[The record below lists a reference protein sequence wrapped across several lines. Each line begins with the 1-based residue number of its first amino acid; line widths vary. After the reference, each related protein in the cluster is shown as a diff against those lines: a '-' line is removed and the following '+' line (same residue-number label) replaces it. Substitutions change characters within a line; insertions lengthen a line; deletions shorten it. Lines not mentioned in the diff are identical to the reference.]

1 MSARVAFPAR
11 GRKPVSHQQEVPV
24 HNQSEKRSVQQKH
37 LLIVLLMTGTF
48 MVIEV
53 VGGLLTGSLA
63 LLADAGHMLTD
74 VAALGLSAFAMWM
87 ATRPSPPEK
96 SYGYH
101 RAEILAA
108 VTNAVVLLLLALWVL
123 YEAYQRVYEPP
134 HVLGIPMLL
143 IGLVGLAVNVASMKL
158 LADESASSL
167 NVRSAYLEVL
177 SDAISSVGVILGGVT
192 IWLTGWFLIDPFL
205 SAGISVFIVWRTW
218 ALLTQ
223 AVHVLMEG
231 VPTHLD
237 AKQVGQA
244 MAGVPGVKGIHDLH
258 IWTITSGLD
267 ALSSHVV
274 VSMGEDR
281 DKVLERLQVLLRD
294 RFGIDHVT
302 LQIVEKPADRV
313 QVE

>member
-1 MSARVAFPAR
+1 MH
-11 GRKPVSHQQEVPV
+11 GWRKPAEQMEKALMHSHSESRSIQQT
-24 HNQSEKRSVQQKH
+24 H

-53 VGGLLTGSLA
+53 VGGLFTGSLA

-87 ATRPSPPEK
+87 AARPSTPEK

-108 VTNAVVLLLLALWVL
+108 VTNAVVLLLLAVWIL
-123 YEAYQRVYEPP
+123 YEAYRRVFEPP
-134 HVLGIPMLL
+134 HVLGVPMLL
-143 IGLVGLAVNVASMKL
+143 IGFVGLAVNVASMTL
-158 LADESASSL
+158 LADKSASSL

-205 SAGISVFIVWRTW
+205 SAGISIFIVWRTW
-218 ALLTQ
+218 GLLSQ

-231 VPTHLD
+231 VPTRLD
-237 AKQVGQA
+237 AKVVGQA
-244 MAGVPGVKGIHDLH
+244 MAGVSGVKGIHDLH
-258 IWTITSGLD
+258 IWTITSGMD
-267 ALSSHVV
+267 ALSAHVV
-274 VSMGEDR
+274 VPVGEDR
-281 DKVLERLQVLLRD
+281 DAVLGRLQSLLRD
-294 RFGIDHVT
+294 RWRIDHAT
-302 LQIVEKPADRV
+302 LQIVEERSDRV

>member
-1 MSARVAFPAR
+1 MH
-11 GRKPVSHQQEVPV
+11 SH
-24 HNQSEKRSVQQKH
+24 SERRSGQQKN
-37 LLIVLLMTGTF
+37 LLIVLLMTGSF

-53 VGGLLTGSLA
+53 VGGLFTGSLA

-87 ATRPSPPEK
+87 AVRPSTPEK

-108 VTNAVVLLLLALWVL
+108 VTNAVVLLLLSVWIL
-123 YEAYQRVYEPP
+123 YEAYRRVFEPP

-158 LADESASSL
+158 LAHESASSL

-177 SDAISSVGVILGGVT
+177 SDAISSVGVILAGGI
-192 IWLTGWFLIDPFL
+192 IWMTGWVLIDPLL

-218 ALLTQ
+218 GLLSQ

-231 VPTHLD
+231 VPTHLN
-237 AKQVGQA
+237 AKEVGQA
-244 MAGVPGVKGIHDLH
+244 MAGMPGVKGIHDLH

-274 VSMGEDR
+274 VTVGEDR
-281 DKVLERLQVLLRD
+281 DAVLERLQSLLRD

-302 LQIVEKPADRV
+302 LQIVEKRSDRV
-313 QVE
+313 QVEVE

>member
-1 MSARVAFPAR
+1 MQ
-11 GRKPVSHQQEVPV
+11 GWRKPADQMEKTLMHSH
-24 HNQSEKRSVQQKH
+24 SDSRSDQQKN
-37 LLIVLLMTGTF
+37 LLIVLLMTGTY

-87 ATRPSPPEK
+87 AARPSTPEK

-108 VTNAVVLLLLALWVL
+108 VTNAVALLLLAVWIL
-123 YEAYQRVYEPP
+123 YEAYRRAFEPP
-134 HVLGIPMLL
+134 HVLGVPMLL

-167 NVRSAYLEVL
+167 NIRSAYLEVL
-177 SDAISSVGVILGGVT
+177 SDAISSFGVILGGGI
-192 IWLTGWFLIDPFL
+192 IWMTGWVLIDPLL
-205 SAGISVFIVWRTW
+205 SAGISIFIVWRTW
-218 ALLTQ
+218 GLLSQ

-231 VPTHLD
+231 VPTHLN
-237 AKQVGQA
+237 AKEVGQA

-258 IWTITSGLD
+258 IWSITSGLD
-267 ALSSHVV
+267 ALSAHVV
-274 VSMGEDR
+274 VPIGEDR
-281 DKVLERLQVLLRD
+281 DEVLGRLQSLLRD

-302 LQIVEKPADRV
+302 LQIVEERSDRV
-313 QVE
+313 QMG

>member
-1 MSARVAFPAR
+1 M
-11 GRKPVSHQQEVPV
+11 
-24 HNQSEKRSVQQKH
+24 HNKSESRSTQQKNLLRV
-37 LLIVLLMTGTF
+37 LLITGMF

-53 VGGLLTGSLA
+53 IGGLLTGSLA

-87 ATRPSPPEK
+87 AARPSTPEK

-108 VTNAVVLLLLALWVL
+108 VINAVVLLLLAIWIL
-123 YEAYQRVYEPP
+123 YEAYRRVFEPP
-134 HVLGIPMLL
+134 HVLGVPMLL

-158 LADESASSL
+158 LTGESASSL

-177 SDAISSVGVILGGVT
+177 SDAISSVGVILGGGV
-192 IWLTGWFLIDPFL
+192 IWMTGWVLIDPLL
-205 SAGISVFIVWRTW
+205 SAGISLFIVWRTW

-231 VPTHLD
+231 VPTHLNV
-237 AKQVGQA
+237 KEVGQA

-274 VSMGEDR
+274 VPVGEDR
-281 DKVLERLQVLLRD
+281 DELLGRLQQLLRD
-294 RFGIDHVT
+294 RFRIDHVT
-302 LQIVEKPADRV
+302 LQIVEQRSDRV
-313 QVE
+313 QVEQIQRGLGN

>member
-1 MSARVAFPAR
+1 MTPLHTPNSFEEDRNHSRPNE
-11 GRKPVSHQQEVPV
+11 PHEVSVKDSRHDRAHQRR
-24 HNQSEKRSVQQKH
+24 N
-37 LLIVLLMTGTF
+37 LLIVLLMTETF

-53 VGGLLTGSLA
+53 IGGLFTGSLA

-87 ATRPSPPEK
+87 AVRPSTPEK
-96 SYGYH
+96 THGYH

-108 VTNAVVLLLLALWVL
+108 VINAVVLLLLAIWIL
-123 YEAYQRVYEPP
+123 YEAYRRVFEPP
-134 HVLGIPMLL
+134 HVFGVPMLL

-167 NVRSAYLEVL
+167 NVRSAYVEVL

-192 IWLTGWFLIDPFL
+192 IWLTGWLLIDPLL
-205 SAGISVFIVWRTW
+205 SAGISVLIVWRTW

-237 AKQVGQA
+237 AKEV
-244 MAGVPGVKGIHDLH
+244 
-258 IWTITSGLD
+258 
-267 ALSSHVV
+267 
-274 VSMGEDR
+274 
-281 DKVLERLQVLLRD
+281 
-294 RFGIDHVT
+294 
-302 LQIVEKPADRV
+302 
-313 QVE
+313 

>member
-1 MSARVAFPAR
+1 MQDSRQDR
-11 GRKPVSHQQEVPV
+11 TQQR
-24 HNQSEKRSVQQKH
+24 RS

-53 VGGLLTGSLA
+53 IGGLLTQSLA

-87 ATRPSPPEK
+87 AARPSTPEK

-108 VTNAVVLLLLALWVL
+108 VTNAVVLLLLAIWIL
-123 YEAYQRVYEPP
+123 YEAYRRVFEPP
-134 HVLGIPMLL
+134 HVLGVPMLL

-158 LADESASSL
+158 LDHESASSL

-192 IWLTGWFLIDPFL
+192 IWLTGWFLIDPLL
-205 SAGISVFIVWRTW
+205 SSGISVFIVWRTW

-231 VPTHLD
+231 VPTRLD
-237 AKQVGQA
+237 AKEVGQA

-267 ALSSHVV
+267 ALSAHVV
-274 VSMGEDR
+274 VPVGEDR
-281 DKVLERLQVLLRD
+281 DAVLGRLQQLLRD
-294 RFGIDHVT
+294 RCGIDHVT
-302 LQIVEKPADRV
+302 LQIVEERSDRV

>member
-1 MSARVAFPAR
+1 MQG
-11 GRKPVSHQQEVPV
+11 GRKPADQMEKTLMHSHSD
-24 HNQSEKRSVQQKH
+24 NRSGQQKN
-37 LLIVLLMTGTF
+37 LLIVLLMTGTY

-87 ATRPSPPEK
+87 AARPSTPEK

-108 VTNAVVLLLLALWVL
+108 VTNAVVLLLLAVWIL
-123 YEAYQRVYEPP
+123 YEAYRRAFEPP
-134 HVLGIPMLL
+134 HVLGVPMLL

-177 SDAISSVGVILGGVT
+177 SDAISSFGVILGGGI
-192 IWLTGWFLIDPFL
+192 IWMTGWVLIDPLL
-205 SAGISVFIVWRTW
+205 SAGISIFIVWRTW
-218 ALLTQ
+218 GLLSQ

-231 VPTHLD
+231 VPTHLN
-237 AKQVGQA
+237 AKEVGQA
-244 MAGVPGVKGIHDLH
+244 MVGVPGVKGIHDLH

-274 VSMGEDR
+274 VPVGEDR
-281 DKVLERLQVLLRD
+281 DEVLERLQSLLRD

-302 LQIVEKPADRV
+302 LQIVEERSDRV
-313 QVE
+313 QMG

>member
-1 MSARVAFPAR
+1 MHS
-11 GRKPVSHQQEVPV
+11 
-24 HNQSEKRSVQQKH
+24 QSESRSGQQKN

-53 VGGLLTGSLA
+53 VGGLFTGSLA

-87 ATRPSPPEK
+87 AARPSTPEK

-108 VTNAVVLLLLALWVL
+108 VTNAVVLLLLAIWIL
-123 YEAYQRVYEPP
+123 YEAYRRVFEPS
-134 HVLGIPMLL
+134 HVLGVPMLL
-143 IGLVGLAVNVASMKL
+143 IGVVGLAVNVASMTL

-205 SAGISVFIVWRTW
+205 SAGISVFVVWRTW

-237 AKQVGQA
+237 AKEVGQA

-267 ALSSHVV
+267 ALSAHVV
-274 VSMGEDR
+274 VPVGEDR
-281 DKVLERLQVLLRD
+281 DAVLGRLQSLLQD
-294 RFGIDHVT
+294 RWRIDHAT
-302 LQIVEKPADRV
+302 LQIVEERSDRV

>member
-1 MSARVAFPAR
+1 M
-11 GRKPVSHQQEVPV
+11 
-24 HNQSEKRSVQQKH
+24 HNQSERRSTQQTNLRRV
-37 LLIVLLMTGTF
+37 LLITGTF

-53 VGGLLTGSLA
+53 VGGWLTQSLA

-87 ATRPSPPEK
+87 AARPSTPEK

-108 VTNAVVLLLLALWVL
+108 VTNAVVLLLLAIWIL
-123 YEAYQRVYEPP
+123 YEAYRRVFEPP
-134 HVLGIPMLL
+134 HVLGVPMLL
-143 IGLVGLAVNVASMKL
+143 IGFVGLAVNVASMKL

-192 IWLTGWFLIDPFL
+192 IWLTGWFLIDPLL

-237 AKQVGQA
+237 AKEVGQA

-267 ALSSHVV
+267 ALSAHVV
-274 VSMGEDR
+274 VPVGEDR
-281 DKVLERLQVLLRD
+281 DAVLERLQSLLRD
-294 RFGIDHVT
+294 RCGIGHVT
-302 LQIVEKPADRV
+302 LQIVEERSDRV
-313 QVE
+313 QVK

>member
-1 MSARVAFPAR
+1 MQDSRQDR
-11 GRKPVSHQQEVPV
+11 TQQR
-24 HNQSEKRSVQQKH
+24 RS

-53 VGGLLTGSLA
+53 IGGLLTQSLA

-87 ATRPSPPEK
+87 AARPSTPEK

-108 VTNAVVLLLLALWVL
+108 VTNAVVLLLLAIWIL
-123 YEAYQRVYEPP
+123 YEAYRRVFEPP
-134 HVLGIPMLL
+134 HVLGVPMLL

-158 LADESASSL
+158 LDHESASSL

-192 IWLTGWFLIDPFL
+192 IWLTGWFLIDPLL
-205 SAGISVFIVWRTW
+205 SSGISVFIVWRTW

-231 VPTHLD
+231 VPTRLD
-237 AKQVGQA
+237 AKEVGQA

-267 ALSSHVV
+267 ALSAHVV
-274 VSMGEDR
+274 VPVGEDR
-281 DKVLERLQVLLRD
+281 DAVLGRLQQLLRD
-294 RFGIDHVT
+294 RCGIDHVT
-302 LQIVEKPADRV
+302 LQIVEEPSDRV

>member
-1 MSARVAFPAR
+1 MHNKSERRSTQQINLRRV
-11 GRKPVSHQQEVPV
+11 
-24 HNQSEKRSVQQKH
+24 
-37 LLIVLLMTGTF
+37 LLITGTF
-48 MVIEV
+48 MVIEL

-87 ATRPSPPEK
+87 AAKPSTPEK
-96 SYGYH
+96 TYGYH
-101 RAEILAA
+101 RGEILAA
-108 VTNAVVLLLLALWVL
+108 VTNAVVLLLLAIWIL
-123 YEAYQRVYEPP
+123 YEAYRRMFEPP
-134 HVLGIPMLL
+134 HVLGLPMLL
-143 IGLVGLAVNVASMKL
+143 IGFVGLAVNVASMKL

-167 NVRSAYLEVL
+167 NVRSAYLEVV
-177 SDAISSVGVILGGVT
+177 SDAISSVGVIFGGVT
-192 IWLTGWFLIDPFL
+192 IWLTGWFLIDPLL

-237 AKQVGQA
+237 AKEVGQA
-244 MAGVPGVKGIHDLH
+244 MAAVPGVKGIHDLH

-274 VSMGEDR
+274 VPVGNDR
-281 DKVLERLQVLLRD
+281 DEVLERLQSLLRD

-302 LQIVEKPADRV
+302 LQIVEERSDRV
-313 QVE
+313 QSVTVGK

>member
-1 MSARVAFPAR
+1 MQDSRQDR
-11 GRKPVSHQQEVPV
+11 TQLRR
-24 HNQSEKRSVQQKH
+24 N

-53 VGGLLTGSLA
+53 VGGLFTGSLA

-87 ATRPSPPEK
+87 AARPSTPEK

-108 VTNAVVLLLLALWVL
+108 VTNAVVLLLLAVWIL
-123 YEAYQRVYEPP
+123 YEAYRRVFEPL

-158 LADESASSL
+158 LADKSASSL

-177 SDAISSVGVILGGVT
+177 SDAISSVGVILGGGI
-192 IWLTGWFLIDPFL
+192 IWMTGWVLIDPLL
-205 SAGISVFIVWRTW
+205 SAGISIFIIWRTW
-218 ALLTQ
+218 GLLSQ
-223 AVHVLMEG
+223 AMHVLMEG

-237 AKQVGQA
+237 AKKVGQA
-244 MAGVPGVKGIHDLH
+244 MAGVSGVKEIHDLH

-267 ALSSHVV
+267 RPQCPRGGPRWGGPGRSVGPSPTASTRPLWNRSCQAADCGGTIGPCS
-274 VSMGEDR
+274 G
-281 DKVLERLQVLLRD
+281 
-294 RFGIDHVT
+294 GIKISEGSDWVC
-302 LQIVEKPADRV
+302 IS
-313 QVE
+313 

>member
-1 MSARVAFPAR
+1 MH
-11 GRKPVSHQQEVPV
+11 SH
-24 HNQSEKRSVQQKH
+24 SERRSGQQKN
-37 LLIVLLMTGTF
+37 LLNVLLMTGTF

-53 VGGLLTGSLA
+53 VGGLFTGSLA

-87 ATRPSPPEK
+87 AARPSTPEK

-108 VTNAVVLLLLALWVL
+108 VTNAVLLLLLAIWIL
-123 YEAYQRVYEPP
+123 YEAYRRVFEPS

-158 LADESASSL
+158 LVDESASSL

-177 SDAISSVGVILGGVT
+177 SDAISSFGVILGGGI
-192 IWLTGWFLIDPFL
+192 IWMTGWVLIDPLL
-205 SAGISVFIVWRTW
+205 SAGISIFIVWRTW
-218 ALLTQ
+218 GLLSQ

-237 AKQVGQA
+237 AKEVGQA

-274 VSMGEDR
+274 VPVGEDR
-281 DKVLERLQVLLRD
+281 DEVLERLQSLLRD

-302 LQIVEKPADRV
+302 LQIVEERSDRV
-313 QVE
+313 QME

>member
-1 MSARVAFPAR
+1 M
-11 GRKPVSHQQEVPV
+11 
-24 HNQSEKRSVQQKH
+24 HNLRQDRTQLRRN
-37 LLIVLLMTGTF
+37 LLIVLLMTGTY

-87 ATRPSPPEK
+87 AARPSTPEK

-108 VTNAVVLLLLALWVL
+108 VTNAVVLLLLAVWIL
-123 YEAYQRVYEPP
+123 YEAYRRAFEPP
-134 HVLGIPMLL
+134 HVLGVPMLL

-158 LADESASSL
+158 LVDESASSL

-177 SDAISSVGVILGGVT
+177 SDAISSFGVILGGGI
-192 IWLTGWFLIDPFL
+192 IWMTGWVLIDPLL
-205 SAGISVFIVWRTW
+205 SAGISIFIVWRTW
-218 ALLTQ
+218 GLLSQ

-231 VPTHLD
+231 VPTHLN
-237 AKQVGQA
+237 AKEVGQA

-274 VSMGEDR
+274 VPVGEDR
-281 DKVLERLQVLLRD
+281 DEVLERLQSLLRD

-302 LQIVEKPADRV
+302 LQIVEERSDRV
-313 QVE
+313 QMG

>member
-1 MSARVAFPAR
+1 
-11 GRKPVSHQQEVPV
+11 V
-24 HNQSEKRSVQQKH
+24 HNHSESRSVQQTN

-53 VGGLLTGSLA
+53 VGGLFTGSLA

-74 VAALGLSAFAMWM
+74 VAALGLSAFAMRM
-87 ATRPSPPEK
+87 ASRPSTPEK

-108 VTNAVVLLLLALWVL
+108 VTNAVVLLVLAVWIL
-123 YEAYQRVYEPP
+123 YEAYRRIVEPP
-134 HVLGIPMLL
+134 QVLGIPMLL

-158 LADESASSL
+158 LAHESTSSL

-177 SDAISSVGVILGGVT
+177 SDAISSIGVILGGVT

-231 VPTHLD
+231 VPSHLD
-237 AKQVGQA
+237 AKEVGQA
-244 MAGVPGVKGIHDLH
+244 MAGVLGVKGIHDLH

-267 ALSSHVV
+267 ALSAHVV
-274 VSMGEDR
+274 VPVGEDR
-281 DKVLERLQVLLRD
+281 DAVLGRLQSLLRN
-294 RFGIDHVT
+294 RWRIDHAT
-302 LQIVEKPADRV
+302 LQIVEERSERIQMK
-313 QVE
+313 